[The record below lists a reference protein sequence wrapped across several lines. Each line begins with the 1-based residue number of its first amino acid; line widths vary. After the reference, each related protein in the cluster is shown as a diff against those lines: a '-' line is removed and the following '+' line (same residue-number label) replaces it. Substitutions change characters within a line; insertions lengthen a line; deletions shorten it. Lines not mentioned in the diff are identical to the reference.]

1 MPRLF
6 LKIYLILLQASE
18 WAEEVFRLLVRSDD
32 EMVHV
37 ALYQW
42 LIYNRFT
49 DRLLSIQ
56 VFLFT
61 ISSEYVFTG
70 RYPVQA
76 SAVFLNE
83 LINSLSRSCPFS
95 LSLSLGTTVCPR
107 SSYTFYVVTYYIEWV
122 TIYLLDR
129 RYLAL
134 SVHMVVF

>member
-95 LSLSLGTTVCPR
+95 LSLSLRTTVCPR

-129 RYLAL
+129 RYLTL
-134 SVHMVVF
+134 SVHIVVF